1 MNAVDPPIK
10 SSPAPSFER
19 VLPRPK
25 LPQGPFL
32 VVGLARSG
40 QAAAQLL
47 ASRGAEVFGVDS
59 GTPRDS
65 ETLGDFGVEAHLA
78 CDGLDLVDRVQ
89 TVIKSPG
96 VPEHAPVIVAAR
108 TAGKKVLG
116 ELELGWRLID
126 NPVIAVTGT
135 NGKTTTTT
143 LLGAIYE
150 AADLPYE
157 LAGNIGTPL
166 CALATGIDPDATV
179 ICEVSSFQLD
189 DANAFTPECG
199 VLLNVTE
206 DHMDRYESFA
216 SYRDSKLSMFARQGP
231 GQFAISGP
239 AIDFDLPGG
248 GFKARVQSE
257 GFENNGAI
265 AMRGRHN
272 VDNALTAAHAA
283 LLMGVDPAAVESA
296 LATFVGVEHRME
308 LVGAVDGVEYIND
321 SKATNVDAALAA
333 LASFDGDVH
342 VILGGSVKNQRF
354 DGLAEALSTASAGV
368 YAYGE
373 AAPVIAR
380 DVEGLV
386 APFQSF
392 ATMDEAFSAAA
403 GNATAGQ
410 TVLLSPACA
419 SFDLYEN
426 YERRGEAFKA
436 HVAALPR

>member
-1 MNAVDPPIK
+1 MTAADPSGK
-10 SSPAPSFER
+10 TSPVPSFER
-19 VLPRPK
+19 VLPRPE

-59 GTPRDS
+59 GRPQDS
-65 ETLGDFGVEAHLA
+65 ETLGDFGVDAHLA
-78 CDGLDLVDRVQ
+78 SDGLDLVERVQ

-96 VPEHAPVIVAAR
+96 VPGHAPVIVAAEQ
-108 TAGKKVLG
+108 AGKTVLG

-150 AADLPYE
+150 EAGQPYA

-166 CALATGIDPDATV
+166 CALAAGIDPDATV

-189 DANAFTPECG
+189 DADAFTPECG
-199 VLLNVTE
+199 ILLTVTE
-206 DHMDRYESFA
+206 DHMDRYQSFA
-216 SYRDSKLSMFARQGP
+216 AYRDSKLSMFARQRP

-239 AIDFDLPGG
+239 AIDFELPGG
-248 GFKARVQSE
+248 GFKARVVSE
-257 GFENNGAI
+257 RFENNGAI

-296 LATFVGVEHRME
+296 LATFAGVEHRME
-308 LVGAVDGVEYIND
+308 FVGSVNGVEYIND

-342 VILGGSVKNQRF
+342 VILGGSLKNQRF
-354 DGLAEALSTASAGV
+354 DGLADALSAACAGV
-368 YAYGE
+368 YSYGE
-373 AAPVIAR
+373 AAAAIAG
-380 DVEGLV
+380 DLEDLD

-392 ATMDEAFSAAA
+392 ATMDEAFAAA
-403 GNATAGQ
+403 AASATEGQ

-419 SFDLYEN
+419 SFDLYDN
-426 YERRGEAFKA
+426 YEQRGEAFKA
-436 HVAALPR
+436 NVAALES